1 MGKLG
6 LGAMP
11 TNAIVLSHMSD
22 AVCVR
27 YLSSNPTADSIF
39 SFEFQLLSQ
48 SMGLFPLDC
57 APQSICL
64 ANHPR
69 TTPLTQII

>member
-27 YLSSNPTADSIF
+27 YLSF
-39 SFEFQLLSQ
+39 S
-48 SMGLFPLDC
+48 G
-57 APQSICL
+57 A
-64 ANHPR
+64 
-69 TTPLTQII
+69 